1 MRFFNNSNIANIDKI
16 ELQYLRYIL
25 HVYSIMNNDQL
36 LELDGESDTGN
47 VSLYASKP
55 GSKSGMWDYFGY
67 KQDASGKLIEG
78 QGTPKYPSTFKMLDL
93 IQKVTLWS
101 GGNRMK
107 IRWQGSI

>member
-16 ELQYLRYIL
+16 ELRYLRYIL
-25 HVYSIMNNDQL
+25 HVYSIMNDDQL

-47 VSLYASKP
+47 VSLMHQS
-55 GSKSGMWDYFGY
+55 
-67 KQDASGKLIEG
+67 LG
-78 QGTPKYPSTFKMLDL
+78 QRVAYGTTLGISRMLAGTPKYPSTFKMLDL

-107 IRWQGSI
+107 ICFRCCQRWQGSI